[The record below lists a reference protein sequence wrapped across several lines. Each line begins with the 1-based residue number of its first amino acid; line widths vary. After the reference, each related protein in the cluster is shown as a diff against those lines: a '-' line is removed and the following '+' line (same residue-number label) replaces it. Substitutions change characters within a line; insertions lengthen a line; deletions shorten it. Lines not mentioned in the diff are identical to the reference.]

1 MCLDAPLEVF
11 LMLRRVRMNQFRAQ
25 WLSGLITLAGAVALS
40 CSSADSSGRG
50 AAIGNSGPTATGSPG
65 SDGSFTPNNGLG
77 SSATGGASSGPAP
90 LPPEVEVA
98 IDAERPHAGDR
109 FVYVPNPA
117 SDNVAVIDADTLAIR
132 TVEVGDEPR
141 YLETLGG
148 KDVAIVL
155 NVLSD
160 DAHILRTD
168 PSGQTVANRLAV
180 LAGSNAIAVAPD
192 GKHAVTYFDATRGI
206 NGRTGSFQDVSLIT
220 IGEDAS
226 KDRAVG
232 VSVGF
237 RPSRVFFNTGATKA
251 FVVTEDGVSILD
263 FAALEQGG
271 ITKTV
276 SIAPREKAKAL
287 DVSVTPNGKY
297 ALGRVPGESSLRLV
311 DLEAQGEP
319 LLLEL
324 KDLFHGAPTL
334 TGAAGMAGAAGSA
347 GASASPPPV
356 PVAGIDLS
364 DVDLSANGQFA
375 LAVVRNLSAVL
386 QIPVPGG
393 FTDPSKVRIRII
405 DGETIGSVVIAPDAS
420 KALLYT
426 TASPT
431 IERVTTLD
439 LVSDTTQFTVQD
451 LRKSAL
457 AVAIS
462 DNSQT
467 ALVVHD
473 KVAGDPAEP
482 GIDQDVLIDRSF
494 GYSVIKLDTGFAKL
508 QLTQAAVG
516 PFSITP
522 DSSALFLLFNS
533 SSVQEIQRVGLDN
546 FGVTKIALG
555 SPPVSLGAVPRTKKM
570 FVGQQHPDGRITFV
584 DFAGLQ
590 VESVT
595 GFEKNSRIRE

>member
-1 MCLDAPLEVF
+1 
-11 LMLRRVRMNQFRAQ
+11 MLRQVRMNQFPVR
-25 WLSGLITLAGAVALS
+25 WLLGLITLAGAVAVS
-40 CSSADSSGRG
+40 CSSDESSSPRASSKSAGP
-50 AAIGNSGPTATGSPG
+50 AASGFPTDGSGNPG
-65 SDGSFTPNNGLG
+65 SGLG
-77 SSATGGASSGPAP
+77 SGTGGASSSPP
-90 LPPEVEVA
+90 TLPPEMEVP

-168 PSGQTVANRLAV
+168 PSGQTTPSRLAV
-180 LAGSNAIAVAPD
+180 LAGSNAIVVSPD

-237 RPSRVFFNTGATKA
+237 RPSRVFFNKDATKA
-251 FVVTEDGVSILD
+251 YVVTEDGVSILD
-263 FAALEQGG
+263 FAALEKGG

-287 DVSVTPNGKY
+287 DVSVTPDGKY

-311 DLEAQGEP
+311 DLEAQGAP
-319 LLLEL
+319 VILEL
-324 KDLFHGAPTL
+324 KNLFHVTPPL
-334 TGAAGMAGAAGSA
+334 TGAAGMSGAAGSA
-347 GASASPPPV
+347 GATGSPPPPPV

-364 DVDLSANGQFA
+364 DVDLAANGQFA

-431 IERVTTLD
+431 IERLTTLD

-494 GYSVIKLDTGFAKL
+494 GYSVVKLDTGFAKL

-533 SSVQEIQRVGLDN
+533 PSLQEIQRVGLDN
-546 FGVTKIALG
+546 FGVAKIALG

-570 FVGQQHPDGRITFV
+570 FVGQRHPDGRITFV